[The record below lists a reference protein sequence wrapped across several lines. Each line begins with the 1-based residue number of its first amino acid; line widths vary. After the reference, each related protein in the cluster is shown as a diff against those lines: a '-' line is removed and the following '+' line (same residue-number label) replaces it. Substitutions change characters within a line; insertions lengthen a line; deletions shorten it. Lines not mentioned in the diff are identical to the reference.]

1 MSDDAA
7 KRKLFEALAQHA
19 KARPVARAET
29 PFAAS
34 LVRLYARGSKRP
46 FFCVHPGSGT
56 VGCFTEVA
64 PLVDPDRPFFALQA
78 PGVDGERE
86 PFEDLCELAR
96 GYVEEVR
103 RAQPRGPY
111 LLGGWSLGGTVA
123 FQMAHELRRLG
134 EEVAAV
140 VLFDTQRAEALYA
153 APIPRAEMVE
163 ISFRQAGL
171 ATTYLASQRGIELDL
186 EAVTT
191 RFLHDRPRSTPAR
204 LALMMDIL
212 VEHGVF
218 PDQSAP
224 MFRVFRANL
233 LALGNYGMPAEPYD
247 RKLTLFR
254 CRNDV
259 FGAGYALIDA
269 TYCWSQVTTQPV
281 DVVALPSH
289 HFAVF
294 RGEVL
299 PETARELRQCLDAAD
314 GGG

>member
-1 MSDDAA
+1 MSDDAT
-7 KRKLFEALAQHA
+7 KKKLFEALARHA
-19 KARPVARAET
+19 KQPTSRAET

-34 LVRLYARGSKRP
+34 LVRLYAQGKKRP

-64 PLVDPDRPFFALQA
+64 PLVDPARPFFALQA
-78 PGVDGERE
+78 PGVDGERD
-86 PFEDLCELAR
+86 PFEDLCQLAR

-111 LLGGWSLGGTVA
+111 LLGGWSLGGTIA

-140 VLFDTQRAEALYA
+140 VLFDTQRVEALFA
-153 APIPRAEMVE
+153 APIPRAEMIE

-171 ATTYLASQRGIELDL
+171 ATTYLASQRGIELDV
-186 EAVTT
+186 AAITA
-191 RFLHDRPRSTPAR
+191 RFLRERPRSTPSR

-233 LALGNYGMPAEPYD
+233 LALGDYAMPAEPYD

-254 CRNDV
+254 CANDV
-259 FGAGYALIDA
+259 LGPSFAQLAP
-269 TYCWSQVTTQPV
+269 TYCWSEVTSQPV
-281 DVVALPSH
+281 EVVPLPSH

-299 PETARELRQCLDAAD
+299 HETADKLRRCLDAAD
-314 GGG
+314 GGS